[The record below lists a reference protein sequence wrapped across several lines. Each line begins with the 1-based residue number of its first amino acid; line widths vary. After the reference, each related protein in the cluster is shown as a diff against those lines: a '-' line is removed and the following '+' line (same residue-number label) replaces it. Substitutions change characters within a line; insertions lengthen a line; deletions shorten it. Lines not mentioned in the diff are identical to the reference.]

1 MLYLKQDN
9 NNVIYS
15 NLLSRGYKEDT
26 EIISGELVT
35 DGDFPT
41 GTTAWNTGTSW
52 GISFGKANYD
62 AVTTGGELRQ
72 LMTAIDAGKT
82 VKIKFEISNI
92 EDGKQAFFKLEC
104 SGAPESVFTYTK
116 FNNGIYTYIH
126 TLTGGLDR
134 LTFTASTSSTGGY
147 FSIDNVSVKELQ
159 INTFSW
165 LINITNDFTKESTT
179 LLQLVDNSVNITPG
193 TNTVSYPIKVV
204 TSGTANGLNQ
214 EVLLKNTGYY
224 SYEIYKQDSLT
235 NLDVNNAVVGK
246 VVESGKAL
254 VYNDTKEVNYK
265 EQADGNPN
273 NFIYVP

>member
-1 MLYLKQDN
+1 VLYLKQDN

-15 NLLSRGYKEDT
+15 NLLSRGYEEAT
-26 EIISGELVT
+26 SLGIELVKN
-35 DGDFPT
+35 GDFATDSDWIKGT
-41 GTTAWNTGTSW
+41 GWSIASGKAKGSATTTNLQQLGILQSGKTYKLTFKISDYVSGSVKPNIGTVNGTIQSSN
-52 GISFGKANYD
+52 GTFTEYITSFGSHFYFDGVSAF
-62 AVTTGGELRQ
+62 TG
-72 LMTAIDAGKT
+72 
-82 VKIKFEISNI
+82 
-92 EDGKQAFFKLEC
+92 
-104 SGAPESVFTYTK
+104 
-116 FNNGIYTYIH
+116 
-126 TLTGGLDR
+126 
-134 LTFTASTSSTGGY
+134 
-147 FSIDNVSVKELQ
+147 SIDNVSIKEFQ

-165 LINITNDFTKESTT
+165 LINITNDFTKERTT

-193 TNTVSYPIKVV
+193 TNTVSYPIKVL

-246 VVESGKAL
+246 LVESGKAL